1 MGGTLSV
8 ETIAEYMK
16 RKFPKANVRRILG
29 VESEYDDQ
37 RQVNS
42 MYNKYNFEYILQ
54 ADVYVLH
61 GLGWCPLL
69 QKKWTRRSTAGFI

>member
-1 MGGTLSV
+1 M

-16 RKFPKANVRRILG
+16 RKFPKANAKRVLG

-42 MYNKYNFEYILQ
+42 MYNRYHCNCILQ
-54 ADVYVLH
+54 ADVHFLH
-61 GLGWCPLL
+61 GLGWCALL
-69 QKKWTRRSTAGFI
+69 QKKRTRCSTSGFV

>member
-1 MGGTLSV
+1 M

-16 RKFPKANVRRILG
+16 RKFPKANAKRILG

-42 MYNKYNFEYILQ
+42 MNNRYNSIYILQ
-54 ADVYVLH
+54 ADDHVLR

-69 QKKWTRRSTAGFI
+69 QKKRARRSTAGFI